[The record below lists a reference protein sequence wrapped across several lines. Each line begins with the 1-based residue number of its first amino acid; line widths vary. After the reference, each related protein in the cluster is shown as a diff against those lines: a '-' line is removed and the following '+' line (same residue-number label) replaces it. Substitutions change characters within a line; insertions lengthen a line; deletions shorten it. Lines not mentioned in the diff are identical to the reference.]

1 MEESRLG
8 QKVDQEVDKGAGGRV
23 WEGGGGGGGVG
34 DGRDGR
40 VVNRSEIL
48 RSSGYRAKQFKPEH
62 LKLTIQ
68 KAFGCRSKHSFY
80 QILHVHSQNRC

>member
-48 RSSGYRAKQFKPEH
+48 RSSGYRV
-62 LKLTIQ
+62 Q
-68 KAFGCRSKHSFY
+68 KVWTFLY
-80 QILHVHSQNRC
+80 